1 MVAQSGRAALATYVA
16 VYELTPTL
24 SVAIKLENGQLME
37 QASNERKF
45 SIFPESQTKFFL
57 KVVDGQLEFLH
68 GAEWPSLSPGLAPA
82 WPRHAL
88 GAKTISVRHT
98 GRCRLRGMWAVPAI
112 QAERRLSV
120 G

>member
-45 SIFPESQTKFFL
+45 PIFPESPTKFLL
-57 KVVDGQLEFLH
+57 KVVEGQLDFFTEPNGRVSHLVWHEH
-68 GAEWPSLSPGLAPA
+68 GHDTHW
-82 WPRHAL
+82 
-88 GAKTISVRHT
+88 
-98 GRCRLRGMWAVPAI
+98 
-112 QAERRLSV
+112 ERKQ
-120 G
+120 